1 MNNRAARILFA
12 VNLLLFSPALV
23 VAQTEKTDKAFV
35 KPPLAHTYSIVA
47 RDPKTGQLGVAVQS
61 HWFSVGAIVPWA
73 EAGVGAVATQ
83 SFVEPSYGPLGLTL
97 MRAGKSAP
105 EALKSLLSGDALAD
119 VRQVAMVDAQGRVA
133 SHTGAYCIDAAGH
146 RAGENYSAQAN
157 LMLKDTVWD
166 EMAKAFE
173 SAKGDLADR
182 LLAALE
188 AAQRQGGDIRGKQS
202 AAIIVVT
209 GRPTGRPWADR
220 LFDLRV
226 EDHPEPVAELKRLVK
241 LQRAYTHMNTGD
253 ELFSR
258 NDVAGAVREY
268 GEAEALNPDNVE
280 MVFWHAV
287 TLANA
292 KKVEQALPLFKR
304 VFAADDAWATLIPRL
319 PKSKLLPDDEKLIQR
334 ILSVAPTE
342 KRQN

>member
-12 VNLLLFSPALV
+12 LNLLWFSPALV

-35 KPPLAHTYSIVA
+35 KPPLAHTYSIIA
-47 RDPKTGQLGVAVQS
+47 RDPATGQLGVAVQS
-61 HWFSVGAIVPWA
+61 HWFSVGAVVPWA

-83 SFVEPSYGPLGLTL
+83 SFVEPSYGPLGLAL

-105 EALKSLLSGDALAD
+105 EALKSLLAGDPQAD
-119 VRQVAMVDAQGRVA
+119 VRQVAMIDAQGRVA
-133 SHTGAYCIDAAGH
+133 AHTGAYCIAAAGH
-146 RAGENYSAQAN
+146 RAGADYSAQAN

-166 EMAKAFE
+166 AMAKAFE
-173 SAKGDLADR
+173 NAKGDLADR

-188 AAQRQGGDIRGKQS
+188 AAQREGGDIRGKQS

-209 GRPTGRPWADR
+209 GNPTGRPWADR

-226 EDHPEPVAELKRLVK
+226 EDHPDPVAELKRLVK
-241 LQRAYTHMNTGD
+241 LQHAYTRMNKGD

-268 GEAEALNPDNVE
+268 GAAEALVPDNIE

-287 TLANA
+287 TLVNAN
-292 KKVEQALPLFKR
+292 KVDKALPLFKR
-304 VFAADDAWATLIPRL
+304 VFAADDAWATLVPRL
-319 PKSKLLPDDEKLIQR
+319 TKSRLLPDDEKIIQR
-334 ILSVAPTE
+334 ILSVAPAE